1 MFTGTWSAV
10 SFFSRLT
17 AKNKLARQHNFTIAE
32 VSGLQGFLDAISQA
46 QTCPNVIAIDD
57 TSDGYSDIANSP
69 HSRMIKT
76 IYTAMRHTPGDP
88 KARRECLAIM
98 HENSMVPNKQ
108 AYINVIIR
116 EKTRLEED
124 MIYLDSRISF
134 SEMDKYF
141 CTGQACAFF
150 QLTIDTDTNLVY
162 NPDEWIS

>member
-10 SFFSRLT
+10 SFFSRLA

-46 QTCPNVIAIDD
+46 QTYPNVIAIDD

-76 IYTAMRHTPGDP
+76 IYTAMRHTPGDQ
-88 KARRECLAIM
+88 KARSACLAIM
-98 HENSMVPNKQ
+98 HEIFRQFMS
-108 AYINVIIR
+108 VIIR

-134 SEMDKYF
+134 SEMDRYF

-150 QLTIDTDTNLVY
+150 QLTIDTDTDLVY

>member
-76 IYTAMRHTPGDP
+76 IYTAMRHTPGDQ

-98 HENSMVPNKQ
+98 HEIFRQFMS
-108 AYINVIIR
+108 VIIR

>member
-1 MFTGTWSAV
+1 MYSGTWSAV

-46 QTCPNVIAIDD
+46 QTCPNVIAVDD

-76 IYTAMRHTPGDP
+76 IYTAMRHTPGDT

-98 HENSMVPNKQ
+98 HEIFRQFMS
-108 AYINVIIR
+108 VIIR

>member
-10 SFFSRLT
+10 SFFSRLA
-17 AKNKLARQHNFTIAE
+17 AKNKLARQHNFIIAE

-46 QTCPNVIAIDD
+46 QTYPNVIAIDD

-76 IYTAMRHTPGDP
+76 IYTAMRHTPGDQR
-88 KARRECLAIM
+88 ARRECLAIM
-98 HENSMVPNKQ
+98 HEIFRQFMS
-108 AYINVIIR
+108 VIIR

-134 SEMDKYF
+134 SEMDRYF

-150 QLTIDTDTNLVY
+150 QLTIDTDTDLVY